1 MSTSEDLSEAIAIR
15 EVATVAGELMK
26 SCGDAKPMQASSFD
40 PSTKDGAI
48 MIVKATLLPCVPLK
62 EMIGKQLEITDWY
75 CHVAGSTDESGE
87 FDEFT
92 RIVLF
97 DKGGQAYQCAA
108 RGVLKSLA
116 VFAYARSS
124 LHYDPP
130 LKCEV

>member
-1 MSTSEDLSEAIAIR
+1 
-15 EVATVAGELMK
+15 
-26 SCGDAKPMQASSFD
+26 
-40 PSTKDGAI
+40 

-124 LHYDPP
+124 LHFDPP
-130 LKCEV
+130 LKCEVKLLQLKGAKQWLTLIPDMDSIVAKPKKR